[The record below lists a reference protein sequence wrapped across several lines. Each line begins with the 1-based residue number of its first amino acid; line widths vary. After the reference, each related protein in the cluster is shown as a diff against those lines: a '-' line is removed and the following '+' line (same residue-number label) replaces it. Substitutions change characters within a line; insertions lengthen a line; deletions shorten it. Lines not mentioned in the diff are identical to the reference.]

1 MPCAHFPNPKTF
13 TPKSSYNNENI
24 KNMNTMKKNT
34 LQLLSVILALFFT
47 GTVASNAQE
56 TKKDSFETSGGTLTI
71 HHVGHASLWFEIN
84 NKIIHV
90 DPFGQMG
97 DYTSMPKADLILITH
112 EHGDHLDAGT
122 IELISKENTQ
132 IFINQ
137 AGFDALKKGKVLKN
151 GDETESMGWKI
162 SAVPAYNIVHM
173 RDDGTPYHPEGRGN
187 GYVIEFGDTRVYVAG
202 DTENIPEMNNLG
214 NIDIAFLP
222 MNLPYTMNPE
232 MCKEA
237 ALMVKPTVLFPY
249 HYKMG
254 ETDTEKFAQLM
265 EEVDEIE
272 VRFRQ

>member
-1 MPCAHFPNPKTF
+1 MKT
-13 TPKSSYNNENI
+13 K
-24 KNMNTMKKNT
+24 T
-34 LQLLSVILALFFT
+34 LQLLSLILALFFT
-47 GTVASNAQE
+47 GSVTPFAQ
-56 TKKDSFETSGGTLTI
+56 KIQKDSFETSMGTLTI
-71 HHVGHASLWFEIN
+71 HHVGHASLWFEIDD
-84 NKIIHV
+84 KVIHV

-112 EHGDHLDAGT
+112 EHGDHLDAGA

-137 AGFDALKKGKVLKN
+137 AGFDALKKGSVLEN
-151 GDETESMGWKI
+151 GDKTESLGWTI
-162 SAVPAYNIVHM
+162 STVPAYNIVHK
-173 RDDGTPYHPEGRGN
+173 REDGTPYHPEGRGN
-187 GYVIEFGDTRVYVAG
+187 GYILEFGDTKVYVAG
-202 DTENIPEMNNLG
+202 DTENIPEMKNLG
-214 NIDIAFLP
+214 KIDIAFLP